1 MGTLYSWMWQKRTS
15 VSIDTFLQPDAAID
29 DCLGFRS
36 RIVDDLS
43 ANAIAHQVAI
53 VYYYCDYADHRS
65 LQTHRILGTI
75 LKQLIP
81 ENEIPSEMEAKILR
95 AYKDGT
101 RIPETSELV
110 DLVCFLMQLWPVV
123 YIVLDG
129 LDECEKSPRQDILS
143 FLERLATL
151 ANAIV
156 HIFVSCRDEDQLL
169 RSLKAYSRIQL
180 TSAALETDIKSFV
193 EGSVRARIV
202 SRQLTVQNPEL
213 EHQIVWELVQKSHG
227 M

>member
-1 MGTLYSWMWQKRTS
+1 MGTLHSWMWQKRTC
-15 VSIDTFLQPDAAID
+15 VRINTFLQPDAAID

-36 RIVDDLS
+36 RIVDDLL

-65 LQTHRILGTI
+65 LQTHRILGTV

-101 RIPETSELV
+101 WIPETSELV
-110 DLVCFLMQLWPVV
+110 DLVCSLMQMWPVV

-143 FLERLATL
+143 FLERLGTL

-156 HIFVSCRDEDQLL
+156 HVFVSCRDEDQLL

-193 EGSVRARIV
+193 EGSVRARIA
-202 SRQLTVQNPEL
+202 SRQLTIRNPEL
-213 EHQIVWELVQKSHG
+213 EDQVVWELVQKSHG

>member
-1 MGTLYSWMWQKRTS
+1 MGTLCSWMWQKRTC
-15 VSIDTFLQPDAAID
+15 VSINTFIQPDAAID

-36 RIVDDLS
+36 RVVDDLL

-53 VYYYCDYADHRS
+53 VYYYCDYAELRS

-81 ENEIPSEMEAKILR
+81 EDEVSSEMEAKILSV
-95 AYKDGT
+95 YKAGT
-101 RIPETSELV
+101 RIPEPSELV
-110 DLVCFLMQLWPVV
+110 DLVCSLVQLWPVV

-129 LDECEKSPRQDILS
+129 LDECEKWPRQDILR
-143 FLERLATL
+143 FLDRLATL
-151 ANAIV
+151 ANAVV

-169 RSLKAYSRIQL
+169 RSLKAYSHIQL
-180 TSAALETDIKSFV
+180 TSVALETDIKSFV

-202 SRQLTVQNPEL
+202 SRQLTIRNPEL
-213 EHQIVWELVQKSHG
+213 EHQIVRELVQKSHG